1 MIMEEQ
7 ILEVEYLVSSMA
19 EGEVEGKQESE
30 RRIEFHFPMLIIR
43 TKLFAG
49 VFDKLGALRSSRLI
63 SWGALV
69 VVPIVGGIGLFLIV
83 TGLLTLL
90 WNPAVGDITR
100 ELGPGIFLP
109 WPGLNPL
116 FPIFY
121 GWLGIVVAFI
131 IHEGAHGVIARSL
144 GLNVKS
150 SGLLFLLFIP
160 IGAFVD
166 VDEEQIK
173 KSKPKISARV
183 MAAGVGGN
191 IVVAAVCLLSVLV
204 IVNGL
209 TPAVDGVYI
218 FDVMEGMPADQAGLM
233 VKDVFV
239 SIDDTAINSSEL
251 LKEMLENKEP
261 GDTIRVTVRR
271 GDMWNDEFSTF
282 VTLTESENRTVMG
295 VSLGDLAT
303 EARLNIY
310 RTLTPATLSLY
321 IVPPAI
327 ASGFVPFSDALAP
340 FYTHEIGSLWVVLAN
355 AFFWIWFIN
364 VNVAVF
370 NALPIY
376 PLDGGRILDIAL
388 KSSLSRRLGEKTVS
402 RIVIGVTAVL
412 IFIIVATIVLPF
424 FTL

>member
-1 MIMEEQ
+1 MIDD
-7 ILEVEYLVSSMA
+7 EVE
-19 EGEVEGKQESE
+19 EKQKSE
-30 RRIEFHFPMLIIR
+30 RRIEFNFPMLILR

-49 VFDKLGALRSSRLI
+49 IFDKLGALRASKLI

-69 VVPIVGGIGLFLIV
+69 IVPIVAGIGLFMII
-83 TGLLTLL
+83 GSLLVLL
-90 WNPAVGDITR
+90 WNPAVGDFAR
-100 ELGPGIFLP
+100 ELGLGVFLP
-109 WPGLNPL
+109 WPGINPL
-116 FPIFY
+116 LPILY
-121 GWLGIVVAFI
+121 GWLGIVAAII

-150 SGLLFLLFIP
+150 SGLLFFLFIP

-173 KSKPKISARV
+173 KSRPKISTRV

-191 IVVAAVCLLSVLV
+191 IVVGLVCILSILV

-209 TPAVDGVYI
+209 TPVVDGVYI
-218 FDVMEGMPADQAGLM
+218 FDVTEGMPADKAGLM
-233 VKDVFV
+233 AKDVFV
-239 SIDDTAINSSEL
+239 SIDDTAVNSTEH
-251 LKEMLENKEP
+251 LKEMLEKKNP

-271 GDMWNDEFSTF
+271 GDVWADEFSTF
-282 VTLTESENRTVMG
+282 VTLTESENGTVMG

-303 EARLNIY
+303 EERLNTY

-340 FYTHEIGSLWVVLAN
+340 FYAHQLGSLWVVLAN

-376 PLDGGRILDIAL
+376 PLDGGRILDIVL
-388 KSSLSRRLGEKTVS
+388 KSSLSRRVGEKTVS
-402 RIVIGVTAVL
+402 RIVTGVTASL
-412 IFIIVATIVLPF
+412 IFVIVATIVLPF
-424 FTL
+424 VT